1 MLIKFWTNDTDA
13 FAFAANHIVAI
24 QVMSYLNGAC
34 DRVQDVEVHANGA
47 KFRFPHTG
55 RNISATLCWE
65 AWCEQGESN
74 GTDRI

>member
-1 MLIKFWTNDTDA
+1 
-13 FAFAANHIVAI
+13 
-24 QVMSYLNGAC
+24 
-34 DRVQDVEVHANGA
+34 VQDVEVHANGA